1 MACYRCGF
9 RGNSFHHVAVAANRP
24 DVVIEQF
31 ESRTIEICRQPAFGD
46 GHAHAVCDALTEWSG
61 GGLDTRGQ
69 AVFGMPRRLAADL
82 PEILDLIER
91 QGRRWKNF
99 ALRTYFSHARQM
111 QQGIEQHGSVP
122 IGKHEAVAVGPDW
135 IFRVITQKLLPQ
147 TVGDRSESHR
157 RTGMARVR
165 LLHRVHRKSA
175 NRVDTQ
181 LIELCTGGDRLAT
194 QSHKFSPRKSASAPV
209 PRSR

>member
-69 AVFGMPRRLAADL
+69 AVFGMPRGLAADL

-91 QGRRWKNF
+91 QGKSRKNF
-99 ALRTYFSHARQM
+99 ALRTYFAYSHQL
-111 QQGIEQHGSVP
+111 QQGIQQNGGVP
-122 IGKHEAVAVGPDW
+122 IGEHETVAVRPDR
-135 IFRVITQKLLPQ
+135 IFWVIAQKLLPQ
-147 TVGDRSESHR
+147 TVRDRSEIHR
-157 RTGMARVR
+157 RPGVTRVR
-165 LLHRVHRKSA
+165 LLHRVHRKST

-181 LIELCTGGDRLAT
+181 LIELCTSGDRLVT
-194 QSHKFSPRKSASAPV
+194 DSHQLSPRKSASAL
-209 PRSR
+209 